1 VEQPCATLST
11 PRGAE
16 ETLISSILPSL
27 HARGAALAVEQ
38 IVPLRTDEYPTPA
51 QLPRNSRIDL
61 TRLHQVFGLRSPTWQ
76 AALAPELDQWTL
88 APAPYCARL
97 CTI

>member
-1 VEQPCATLST
+1 MQGGATLRH
-11 PRGAE
+11 PLNPAGAE

-61 TRLHQVFGLRSPTWQ
+61 TRLHQVFGLTSPTWQ
-76 AALAPELDQWTL
+76 AALAPELDQL
-88 APAPYCARL
+88 AGEMRPP
-97 CTI
+97 